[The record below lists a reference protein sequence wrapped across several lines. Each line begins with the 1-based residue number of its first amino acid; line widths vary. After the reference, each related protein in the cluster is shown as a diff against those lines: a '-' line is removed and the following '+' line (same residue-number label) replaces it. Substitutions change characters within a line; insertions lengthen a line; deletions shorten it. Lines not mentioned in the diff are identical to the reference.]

1 MADWHHFFSESR
13 PLSTKSP
20 REEALLMNSLTNSG
34 LKPFC
39 TEISFKNGAWKEYF
53 RLYRRTFEYTVRVAG
68 PDLAYFFAMK

>member
-1 MADWHHFFSESR
+1 
-13 PLSTKSP
+13 
-20 REEALLMNSLTNSG
+20 MNSLTNSG

-68 PDLAYFFAMK
+68 PDLAYFFAMKQTVRSPLFFREIVDVDR